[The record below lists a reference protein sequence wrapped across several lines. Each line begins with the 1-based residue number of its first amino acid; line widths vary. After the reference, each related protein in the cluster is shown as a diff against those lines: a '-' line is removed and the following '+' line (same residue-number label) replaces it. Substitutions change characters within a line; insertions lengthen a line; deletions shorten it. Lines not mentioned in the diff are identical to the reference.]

1 MERVVL
7 TRTLHF
13 DGPIPLLHSPTKT
26 WARQHFTR
34 THTHTH
40 TQTRNQCKTLSV
52 THRSGQPKGQ
62 QTAKKALFRI
72 QVLPCMHLTCTTLS
86 THLSCTCAEL
96 AHPRHVTLV
105 LGVLVLDQ
113 HPVTTAPTR
122 ATCPF
127 LHFFPLMNA
136 RQLTRM
142 LCVHSLLFLPHTH
155 ACLGSAASSPPFPFL
170 PGLSLSRRP
179 HKLRLAAHH
188 LSLSLSLSLSARA
201 KCSHTLSLS
210 PHTHYSGGCVRAE
223 GRTGMR
229 DRVSILAPQHACR
242 AHAGFLSKYIYTN
255 ICLYIYIYIHIYIY
269 TYIHTYR
276 HSCL

>member
-72 QVLPCMHLTCTTLS
+72 QVLSCMHLTCTTLS

-113 HPVTTAPTR
+113 HSVTTAPTR
-122 ATCPF
+122 ATTLSLPALLPAHECTPTYAHAMCSLF
-127 LHFFPLMNA
+127 TLSPTHTLAWALLPLP
-136 RQLTRM
+136 L
-142 LCVHSLLFLPHTH
+142 
-155 ACLGSAASSPPFPFL
+155 PFPSYL
-170 PGLSLSRRP
+170 ASLS
-179 HKLRLAAHH
+179 HAAPTNCG
-188 LSLSLSLSLSARA
+188 LPRVISLSLSLSL
-201 KCSHTLSLS
+201 LSLS
-210 PHTHYSGGCVRAE
+210 LSLCARKMLTLSHTHTTHTLQR
-223 GRTGMR
+223 GMR
-229 DRVSILAPQHACR
+229 ACR
-242 AHAGFLSKYIYTN
+242 GAH
-255 ICLYIYIYIHIYIY
+255 
-269 TYIHTYR
+269 R
-276 HSCL
+276 HAR

>member
-40 TQTRNQCKTLSV
+40 THTRNQCKTLSV

-72 QVLPCMHLTCTTLS
+72 QVLSCMHLTCTTLS

-122 ATCPF
+122 ATTLSLPALLPAHECTPTYAHAMCSLF
-127 LHFFPLMNA
+127 TLSPTH
-136 RQLTRM
+136 TR
-142 LCVHSLLFLPHTH
+142 
-155 ACLGSAASSPPFPFL
+155 L
-170 PGLSLSRRP
+170 PGLCCLFPSLSLP
-179 HKLRLAAHH
+179 TWPLSLTPPPQIAACRASS
-188 LSLSLSLSLSARA
+188 LSLSLSLSLCAR
-201 KCSHTLSLS
+201 KMLTHTLSLTT
-210 PHTHYSGGCVRAE
+210 HTLQR
-223 GRTGMR
+223 GMR
-229 DRVSILAPQHACR
+229 ACR
-242 AHAGFLSKYIYTN
+242 EAH
-255 ICLYIYIYIHIYIY
+255 
-269 TYIHTYR
+269 R
-276 HSCL
+276 HAR